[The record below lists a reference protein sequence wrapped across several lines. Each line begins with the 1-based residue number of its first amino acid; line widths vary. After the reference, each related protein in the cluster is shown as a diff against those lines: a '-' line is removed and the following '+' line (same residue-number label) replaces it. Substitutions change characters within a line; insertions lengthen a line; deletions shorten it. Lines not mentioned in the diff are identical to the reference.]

1 MATSEWKRQ
10 RLAQHSLYPGQR
22 EALTRRLEGADN
34 AAIADAMGI
43 TKQAVVAYLGGA
55 KVFYGAESIDAAAR
69 QAEAEGLVPFYR
81 EG

>member
-1 MATSEWKRQ
+1 MATSEWRRQ
-10 RLAQHSLYPGQR
+10 RLAQHTLYPGQR

-43 TKQAVVAYLGGA
+43 SKPGVAAYLGGA
-55 KVFYGAESIDAAAR
+55 KVFYGAESIDAAAE
-69 QAEAEGLVPFYR
+69 QARTEGLVPFYR